1 MGSPDMRM
9 GSMEWKLYFGVSNT
23 SAIVG
28 VEGEIT
34 PMWIHE
40 MLKSLGFR
48 FFPRERTW
56 LTHDLSRVHL
66 VSSKLK
72 SVATTL
78 RGRDIPTAHGIIV
91 VVFSVNPPE
100 ISENEIASY
109 LRRLANLGF
118 RDIVLKIPDPENPMW
133 IVFFKTKE
141 KKRKPL
147 RVRVV

>member
-1 MGSPDMRM
+1 MDSPDKRM
-9 GSMEWKLYFGVSNT
+9 GSMGWKIYYGISNT
-23 SAIVG
+23 SAIVA
-28 VEGEIT
+28 VEGEAT

-40 MLKSLGFR
+40 MLRQLGFR

-66 VSSKLK
+66 VSGRLK
-72 SVATTL
+72 GVAETL

-91 VVFSVNPPE
+91 VVFSQEPHEV
-100 ISENEIASY
+100 SESEIASY
-109 LRRLANLGF
+109 IMRLSRFNF
-118 RDIVLKIPDPENPMW
+118 RDIVLKIPDPENPTW
-133 IVFFKTKE
+133 IVFFKTRE